1 MNPVLQNLLPVV
13 LIPAIG
19 YVYSGSKNIPLQ
31 DVVKINNNLL
41 LPCLIF
47 YSMVS
52 RDYNAFNDLA
62 LVVATSLIVLLSG
75 LLGFSLSK
83 ISRVHSATLTPSMMF
98 NNCGNIGIPLAMGI
112 SKEVGDFAVLIFIVT
127 NLLFSTLGIMIITHS
142 TNLLKMLSTPIF
154 FATVGGLFVSQF
166 QWFELKYFFQTIN
179 ICGAAS
185 PFLMLFCLGVTMR
198 LLKPNEMVFGLWVG
212 GLARPAIGLIATVV
226 VLVLP
231 IPLTPEQKQLFLL
244 FALLP
249 PALLNY
255 QMAPQSS
262 AQRVSGLVF
271 FGTLTSLVY
280 IAVVMPV
287 IFSTANE
294 PGSLAVRALG
304 YLMETPPWGN

>member
-1 MNPVLQNLLPVV
+1 MNPLFQSLLPIV

-19 YVYSGSKNIPLQ
+19 YLYSASKNFPLQ
-31 DVVKINNNLL
+31 EVAKINNKIL

-52 RDYNAFNDLA
+52 RDYQGFNDLA
-62 LVVATSLIVLLSG
+62 LVAATSLIVLLSG
-75 LLGFSLSK
+75 ALGLGLAKLSGQK
-83 ISRVHSATLTPSMMF
+83 SDTVTPSMMF

-112 SKEVGDFAVLIFIVT
+112 SKEVGDVAVLIFIVT
-127 NLLFSTLGIMIITHS
+127 NLLFSTVGIMIITKS
-142 TNLLKMLSTPIF
+142 TNLLKIFSTPVF
-154 FATVGGLFVSQF
+154 LATVGGLVASQF
-166 QWFELKYFFQTIN
+166 QLPELKYFFQTVN

-198 LLKPNEMVFGLWVG
+198 LLKPEEIKFGLWVG
-212 GLARPAIGLIATVV
+212 GLARPLIGLAATVL

-231 IPLTPEQKQLFLL
+231 LPLTPDQKQLFML

-255 QMAPQSS
+255 QMAPQAS

-271 FGTLTSLVY
+271 FGTLMSLAY
-280 IAVVMPV
+280 IALAMPI
-287 IFSTANE
+287 IFATTAHS
-294 PGSLAVRALG
+294 GSLATRLLG
-304 YLMETPPWGN
+304 QFTGVLP